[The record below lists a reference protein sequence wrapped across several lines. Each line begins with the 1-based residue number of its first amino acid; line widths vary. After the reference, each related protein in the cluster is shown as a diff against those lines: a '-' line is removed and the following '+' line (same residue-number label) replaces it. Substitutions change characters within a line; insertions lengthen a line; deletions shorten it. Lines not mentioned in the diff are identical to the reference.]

1 MTIDANHSEV
11 QKPGKIELKN
21 PPPIKHQVERPRQF
35 QSADGTVVVMSE
47 ATDSPNIG
55 LSEYKKSEVEQIVLG
70 IEKSSV
76 LHLDATSGSGV
87 SKFIIP
93 ETRNRLG
100 GDDKVIIT
108 EESKLEDLSH
118 YAEILQPGQILI
130 LDEFTRLLDEFH
142 TNPNSVVSQFKK
154 MSEKGVRVIFC
165 IGETD
170 TTRDDLARLKVSI
183 SSEEIPQVVTRPKPF
198 NEQQAKEY
206 FNSIT
211 IKNES
216 ITPEDSDKIF
226 KFLMENS
233 LGLPL
238 HFTWMK
244 NVVPYLKDYFQFET
258 SGKKRIIPQT
268 IIEDAIRP
276 YLADS
281 KRF

>member
-1 MTIDANHSEV
+1 M
-11 QKPGKIELKN
+11 
-21 PPPIKHQVERPRQF
+21 
-35 QSADGTVVVMSE
+35 
-47 ATDSPNIG
+47 
-55 LSEYKKSEVEQIVLG
+55 
-70 IEKSSV
+70 
-76 LHLDATSGSGV
+76 
-87 SKFIIP
+87 
-93 ETRNRLG
+93 G
-100 GDDKVIIT
+100 GDNKVIIT
-108 EESKLEDLSH
+108 EESKLEDLAH
-118 YAEILQPGQILI
+118 YAETSQPGQILI

-142 TNPNSVVSQFKK
+142 TNPNGVTSQFKK
-154 MSEKGVRVIFC
+154 MSEKGVKVIFC

-170 TTRDDLARLKVSI
+170 ATRDDLARFKVAI

-211 IKNES
+211 IKDES

-226 KFLMENS
+226 KLLMDNS

-244 NVVPYLKDYFQFET
+244 NVVANLKDYFQYET

-268 IIEDAIRP
+268 IIDDSIRP
-276 YLADS
+276 YLIDS